1 MPQQKWFARL
11 RGQIKDRCGL
21 GWGIADRNGDTQLTR
36 RINDG
41 KQHQNPRQSVQLG
54 VPWNPACSGD
64 IFLKVCQLK
73 QLVDERHCS
82 LAEAKKKLDAKDSAT
97 LTISLFWLFV

>member
-41 KQHQNPRQSVQLG
+41 KQDLITWQ
-54 VPWNPACSGD
+54 
-64 IFLKVCQLK
+64 
-73 QLVDERHCS
+73 
-82 LAEAKKKLDAKDSAT
+82 DAKVKGTKRIRDCGAKGFRKAIAGLEAMGLGERLQAGSVPAFKA
-97 LTISLFWLFV
+97 LKPWP

>member
-41 KQHQNPRQSVQLG
+41 KQHQNPR
-54 VPWNPACSGD
+54 
-64 IFLKVCQLK
+64 
-73 QLVDERHCS
+73 
-82 LAEAKKKLDAKDSAT
+82 
-97 LTISLFWLFV
+97 